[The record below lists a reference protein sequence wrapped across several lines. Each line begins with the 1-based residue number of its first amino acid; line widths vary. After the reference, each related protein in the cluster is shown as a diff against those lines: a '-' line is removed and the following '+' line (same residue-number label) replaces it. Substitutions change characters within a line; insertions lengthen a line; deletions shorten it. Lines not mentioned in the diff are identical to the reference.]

1 MTRELPWFA
10 PLGSRMKDY
19 NWRMGLDIGEPIDA
33 YLNRIWYKSTIT
45 EIATENEVKKVRVT
59 FRRFDENGDR
69 VDSLGNR
76 FFGLKSEDEWIDVLS
91 PRIQQSGKMSDIPFC
106 SYTFE
111 S

>member
-1 MTRELPWFA
+1 MPWFA
-10 PLGSRMKDY
+10 PLDSRMKDY

-33 YLNRIWYKSTIT
+33 SLNRIWYKSTIT
-45 EIATENEVKKVRVT
+45 EIATENNVKKVRVT
-59 FRRFDENGDR
+59 FRRFDEHGDR

-91 PRIQQSGKMSDIPFC
+91 PRIQQNGKMSDIPFC